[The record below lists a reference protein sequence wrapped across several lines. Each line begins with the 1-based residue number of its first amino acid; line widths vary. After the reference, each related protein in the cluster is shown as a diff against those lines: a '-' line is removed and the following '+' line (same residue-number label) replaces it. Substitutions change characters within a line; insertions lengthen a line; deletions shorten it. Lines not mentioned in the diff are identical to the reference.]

1 MYAKA
6 MTFSDMGCGQGWG
19 KVIEGAVE
27 FYNEQWVRAFLM
39 GRMLSALKV
48 KVRVRFNK
56 KCLRVVLSASAVL
69 GRI

>member
-6 MTFSDMGCGQGWG
+6 ETFSDMGCGQGWG

-48 KVRVRFNK
+48 RVRFNK

>member
-39 GRMLSALKV
+39 GRMLSALKL
-48 KVRVRFNK
+48 RVRFNK
-56 KCLRVVLSASAVL
+56 KCLRVVLSVSAVL